1 MYIQRLGINDDHTD
15 MSYMRLAVVICWFK
29 SEIGIESYSVFTS
42 LINLFQW
49 QNRYYLSI
57 KFGYWYIWYIIK
69 TKHIFSISSQIW
81 SSVQWTT
88 LMFLAHA
95 LSMYVYCYSKCGVV
109 LPLIVLLWAAIA
121 SLLTF
126 SIYLPFVST
135 IDLLI
140 LWLSD

>member
-1 MYIQRLGINDDHTD
+1 MCSQRLGSNDDHTY
-15 MSYMRLAVVICWFK
+15 MSYMRLAVVICQFK
-29 SEIGIESYSVFTS
+29 SFVFILEMNLIQYSLHW
-42 LINLFQW
+42 LIYFSDKILLVYKIWLLIYLIHNKNKTYFLNFYPNLKQCAVNNF
-49 QNRYYLSI
+49 NVS
-57 KFGYWYIWYIIK
+57 GTC
-69 TKHIFSISSQIW
+69 TK
-81 SSVQWTT
+81 
-88 LMFLAHA
+88 
-95 LSMYVYCYSKCGVV
+95 YVYCYSKCGVV